1 MKPTRA
7 SLCSAL
13 LLFACSTP
21 GPAQDR
27 AAPPPL
33 AREFR
38 GAWVATV
45 DNIDFPSRPGL
56 PQSALRDELDA
67 IVARAV
73 ELKLNALV
81 FQVRPAADAFYKS
94 SLEPWSEWLTG
105 AQGKAPDGDFDPLA
119 YVIER
124 CHRDGIQL
132 HAWFNPFRCW
142 HKAAKGKPAA
152 SHVTQKAPQLVVQ
165 HGDYQWMDPGE
176 PLAVKWSLATI
187 QDVVRRYDVDG
198 VHLDDY
204 FYPYPE
210 GKQFADGGS
219 FAKYQKGGGKLA
231 RSAWRRQNVDSFME
245 QMYELVHKE
254 KPWVQ
259 VGISPFGIARPGL
272 PKGIQAGVD
281 QYEDLAADVVKWL
294 REGWLDYLAPQLYW
308 PIDQTPQSFPVL
320 LAWWHSVN
328 PQKRAIWP
336 GLGTY
341 KMLPRD
347 KGFRAEELTDVLGLL
362 RKAEREPGHIHY
374 SFRSLRK
381 DAPHVSGALRDRLY
395 REPVLAPAMP
405 WLGAGKPKAPVAH
418 VEGEGK
424 DKQVRWQVGADAQF
438 VVVQVRDAKG
448 WRTHR
453 IVDAKLGRCALPD
466 GVQTAE
472 VTAVTRSGQTA
483 RP

>member
-7 SLCSAL
+7 SVCSVL
-13 LLFACSTP
+13 LLLSCQSL
-21 GPAQDR
+21 GPAQDQ
-27 AAPPPL
+27 APPAL
-33 AREFR
+33 EREFR

-56 PQSALRDELDA
+56 AASALRGELDA
-67 IVARAV
+67 IVERAV
-73 ELKLNALV
+73 ELHLNALV
-81 FQVRPAADAFYKS
+81 FQVRPAADAFYQS

-105 AQGKAPDGDFDPLA
+105 AQGKAPDGGFDPLA
-119 YVIER
+119 YVIDR

-165 HGDYQWMDPGE
+165 HGEYQWMDPGE

-210 GKQFADGGS
+210 GKVFADGRS
-219 FAKYQKGGGKLA
+219 YAKYQAGGGKLA
-231 RSAWRRQNVDSFME
+231 RSAWRRQNVDTFM
-245 QMYELVHKE
+245 QRMYELVHAE

-259 VGISPFGIARPGL
+259 VGISPFGIARPGV
-272 PKGIQAGVD
+272 PKGIAAGVD

-308 PIDQTPQSFPVL
+308 PIDQEKQSFPVL
-320 LAWWHSVN
+320 LAWWHTQN
-328 PQKRAIWP
+328 PMNRAIWP
-336 GLGTY
+336 GLATY
-341 KMLPRD
+341 RMLPVD
-347 KGFRAEELTDVLGLL
+347 KGFRAEELRDVLALT
-362 RKAEREPGHIHY
+362 RKANRSSGHIHY

-381 DAPHVSGALRDRLY
+381 DAPHVAGALRKGLY

-405 WLGAGKPKAPVAH
+405 WLGDGNPKSPVVHIEPAGK
-418 VEGEGK
+418 GK
-424 DKQVRWQVGADAQF
+424 HVRWETGADAQF
-438 VVVQVRDAKG
+438 VVVQVRDAQG
-448 WRTHR
+448 WRTHC
-453 IVDAKLGRCALPD
+453 IVDAKLGKCALPSEA
-466 GVQTAE
+466 QTAV
-472 VTAVTRSGQTA
+472 VTAVARSGQTT